1 MRIRRAT
8 ETSGGDDGEERLV
21 RGWAAAH
28 SSLLTGGGQRDAGSV
43 LAVRQEDGARKD
55 EEAAVHGVPALVP
68 AVAADG
74 GDPADLRPGVSEAA
88 PTTSCSPET
97 MA

>member
-1 MRIRRAT
+1 LT
-8 ETSGGDDGEERLV
+8 DGDEGSG
-21 RGWAAAH
+21 
-28 SSLLTGGGQRDAGSV
+28 TGSV
-43 LAVRQEDGARKD
+43 LAVRQEDEARKD
-55 EEAAVHGVPALVP
+55 EESAVHGVPALVP

-88 PTTSCSPET
+88 PTTTCSPET